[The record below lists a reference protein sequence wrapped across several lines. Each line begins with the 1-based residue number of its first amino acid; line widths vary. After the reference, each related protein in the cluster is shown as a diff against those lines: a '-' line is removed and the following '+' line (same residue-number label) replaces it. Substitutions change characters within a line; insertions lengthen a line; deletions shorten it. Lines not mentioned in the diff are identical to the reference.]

1 MGAGWS
7 GFAVANGIA
16 VTQEQRADREMVVAY
31 DLATGAPRWSHADAA
46 RFESTVAG
54 DGPRATP
61 TIAGRRVYT
70 LGSTGVLNALDLA
83 TGRRLWTRDIGRD
96 NDARQP
102 DWGRSGSPLAMDDF
116 VVVSAGGANE
126 RSLVAYQRETG
137 EPAWHAG
144 NDFTSYSSPLVATLA
159 GVRQIVSLNQAS
171 VTAHDPASG
180 RILWEYPWPAPQ
192 PTVAQPLVLPGDRVL
207 LSAGYGVGSK
217 LLHVTREAEALR
229 ATLVWES
236 LRMKA
241 KFTNLVVHEGFVYGL
256 DEGVLVCLDL
266 SNGERRWKSGRY
278 GHGQV
283 ILAGD
288 LLLVQTEEGDV
299 VLVEPRPDSHRE
311 LARLSVFSQ
320 KTWNPPALAGRF
332 LLLRNDAEAACYE
345 LPPAR

>member
-1 MGAGWS
+1 
-7 GFAVANGIA
+7 
-16 VTQEQRADREMVVAY
+16 
-31 DLATGAPRWSHADAA
+31 
-46 RFESTVAG
+46 
-54 DGPRATP
+54 
-61 TIAGRRVYT
+61 
-70 LGSTGVLNALDLA
+70 
-83 TGRRLWTRDIGRD
+83 
-96 NDARQP
+96 
-102 DWGRSGSPLAMDDF
+102 
-116 VVVSAGGANE
+116 
-126 RSLVAYQRETG
+126 
-137 EPAWHAG
+137 
-144 NDFTSYSSPLVATLA
+144 
-159 GVRQIVSLNQAS
+159 
-171 VTAHDPASG
+171 
-180 RILWEYPWPAPQ
+180 
-192 PTVAQPLVLPGDRVL
+192 VAQPLVLPGDRVL